1 MTAAAGSAASTT
13 SDGSSGGSPAVLGEL
28 RDLTE
33 PAMRAAVGRLHPD
46 LAKVESYHR
55 GWTQLDGSPAGRP
68 TGKAMRPALALL
80 SSRAVKGP
88 DAYGIASGVTVELIH
103 DFSLLHDDLMDG
115 DTERRHQPTAWMAYG
130 AGPAILSGDA
140 LVSLATQMLLDSGS
154 ASTLDAIRLMNRCLA
169 ELITGQARDLEF
181 EHRKDISLAE
191 CKAMADG
198 KTAALL
204 ECASALGAVLSGA
217 EAEQVDALGRFGR
230 ELGLAFQLVDDVLG
244 IWGDSAVTGKPVLN
258 DLRSRKKTLPIT
270 AALESG
276 APGLDALRELMFG
289 EIDIASEELLEAA
302 AQQLSDAG
310 FRKWT
315 LDEARM
321 HLATAEDHAARVG
334 APADVLDDLIAIARF
349 SVSRWF

>member
-1 MTAAAGSAASTT
+1 MTTAPSSAGHDTDTAGGPPQVL
-13 SDGSSGGSPAVLGEL
+13 SDL

-33 PAMRAAVGRLHPD
+33 PAMQAAVGRLHPD

-55 GWTQLDGSPAGRP
+55 GWTTLDGSPAGRP
-68 TGKAMRPALALL
+68 TGKAMRPVLALL
-80 SSRAVKGP
+80 SSRAVGGP
-88 DAYGIASGVTVELIH
+88 DAYGIAAGVAVELIH

-130 AGPAILSGDA
+130 AGAAILSGDA
-140 LVSLATQMLLDSGS
+140 LVSLATQMLLDTDSPH
-154 ASTLDAIRLMNRCLA
+154 TLDAIKLMNRCIA

-204 ECASALGAVLSGA
+204 ECASALGAVLCGA
-217 EAEQVDALGRFGR
+217 GADQVDALARFGR
-230 ELGLAFQLVDDVLG
+230 ELGLAFQLVDDILG
-244 IWGDSAVTGKPVLN
+244 IWGDSQVTGKPVLN

-270 AALESG
+270 AALESD
-276 APGLDALRELMFG
+276 APGLDALRGLMLGDG
-289 EIDIASEELLEAA
+289 EILSEESLEAA
-302 AQQLSDAG
+302 AQQLSAAG
-310 FRKWT
+310 FRQWA
-315 LDEARM
+315 LDEARE
-321 HLATAEDHAARVG
+321 HLAAAEHHAARAG
-334 APADVLDDLIAIARF
+334 APAAVTADLIAIARF